1 MKDKHWFSSGLRNC
15 LLHAFVAIAFLCFHG
30 VAHALNNSAEAIE
43 VALTKAAEE
52 VSDTAK
58 LILEFMKATTS
69 SKGKTWRFVFRDGEV
84 QYTVE
89 MNDKG
94 ASKLKKKFDEKQN
107 NPEFWSTFPEP
118 REVEKDIEYLER
130 AKNVID
136 SFNSTFKA
144 QDRAI
149 IEYHTCNAPKEGK
162 ASKYK
167 SGCRDDKS
175 KQWWE
180 VIVQLETESEKSFRK
195 IEFQNG
201 QPVILSRVLVSGN
214 W

>member
-1 MKDKHWFSSGLRNC
+1 MKHKHWFLFRSQRNF
-15 LLHAFVAIAFLCFHG
+15 LHLCSHSVAY
-30 VAHALNNSAEAIE
+30 ALNNSSEALNM
-43 VALTKAAEE
+43 ALAKVAEE
-52 VSDTAK
+52 DSITNELK
-58 LILEFMKATTS
+58 LEFLKSTVS
-69 SKGKTWRFVFRDGEV
+69 SKGKTWRFVFRSGDI

-94 ASKLKKKFDEKQN
+94 GSKLNKKSEEREN
-107 NPEFWSTFPEP
+107 NAEFWATLPKPQEIES
-118 REVEKDIEYLER
+118 DIDYLER
-130 AKNVID
+130 AKKVAND
-136 SFNSTFKA
+136 FNTKFKA

-149 IEYHTCNAPKEGK
+149 IEYHTCDAPREGEV
-162 ASKYK
+162 SKFK
-167 SGCRDDKS
+167 NGCKNDKL

-180 VIVQLETESEKSFRK
+180 VIVQVKIDTETSFRK